1 MTHTYILIHPSNIHI
16 PIHLHP
22 SNPPSLMPH
31 FLLLQ
36 CRMLA
41 QSLMSFA
48 PAHRQPATQPA
59 KPAANQTSH
68 RPLPKSAPTHVTL
81 LGGAGQRDAEGA
93 SLWQEV
99 HLPIEVLVNL
109 CTQYTKC
116 THSKHTVHIPY
127 IHLTHCANSTHTVH
141 TTDTLYSQYTHCTHT
156 IHTANAMYSQ
166 YTYCTHTIC
175 TADTLYSQYTHH
187 TQSRYTVLTVH
198 TVHIP

>member
-1 MTHTYILIHPSNIHI
+1 MTSTYILIHPSNIHI
-16 PIHLHP
+16 PIHPHP
-22 SNPPSLMPH
+22 TNPPSLMSR

-41 QSLMSFA
+41 QSLTHFA
-48 PAHRQPATQPA
+48 SAQCQPATQPA

-93 SLWQEV
+93 GLWQEI
-99 HLPIEVLVNL
+99 HLPIEVLVDL
-109 CTQYTKC
+109 RTQYTKC
-116 THSKHTVHIPY
+116 THSKHTVHIPH
-127 IHLTHCANSTHTVH
+127 IHLRHCAGSTHTVH
-141 TTDTLYSQYTHCTHT
+141 TTDTLYSQYTHCTHTIHTANMPYSQYTHCTHT

-175 TADTLYSQYTHH
+175 TADTLYSQ
-187 TQSRYTVLTVH
+187 
-198 TVHIP
+198 